1 MADPAA
7 AGFPRSEALRASN
20 PVLNDN
26 RMRLGVFGLNSIGV
40 ALTLAPEAFQASW
53 HGSLAAGCAADEA
66 GFEAIVPY
74 ARWRSS
80 VADVHHRSSQ
90 VLECFV
96 WAAALAARTSYSA
109 IFATCQVP
117 VFHPVLAAKQAAT
130 IDQIAGGRFGLNIVA
145 GQRGG
150 ELGMFGTELASHT
163 RRYEQAAEWTQ
174 VLRRMWSEPEPF
186 DHHGEFYTVL
196 GGYLEPKPAQAPW
209 PVIMNA
215 GSSGRGRNFAA
226 EYSDATFVM
235 FTNDRLEY
243 VRDEV
248 ERYRALA
255 REEYGRELQ
264 VWTTGYV
271 VQGDTDAEAQA
282 AVRRLVELGDYE
294 YADAWVETLQQ
305 TASFSEEVIRQLK
318 LDMVAGGG
326 GLPFV
331 GSAETIARRL
341 ELFAEAGID
350 GVMLGWIQYEQGI
363 RRFASDVIPLLE
375 ARGVRNAKPR

>member
-1 MADPAA
+1 MADPA
-7 AGFPRSEALRASN
+7 AGFPRSADLRAGN

-40 ALTLAPEAFQASW
+40 ALTLAPEAHQASW
-53 HGSLAAGCAADEA
+53 AGSLAAAAVADEA

-90 VLECFV
+90 VMECFV

-130 IDQIAGGRFGLNIVA
+130 IDQISGGRFGLNIVA

-150 ELGMFGTELASHT
+150 ELGMFGAELADHAG
-163 RRYEQAAEWTQ
+163 RYEQAAEWTE
-174 VLRRMWSEPEPF
+174 VLQRMWSEPEPF
-186 DHHGEFYTVL
+186 DHRGRFYTVL

-215 GSSGRGRNFAA
+215 GSSGRGRAFAA
-226 EYSDATFVM
+226 QHSDATFVM
-235 FTNDRLEY
+235 FTNDRLEH
-243 VRDEV
+243 VREEV
-248 ERYRALA
+248 ERYRTLA
-255 REEYGRELQ
+255 REEFGREIQ
-264 VWTTGYV
+264 VWTPGYV

-305 TASFSEEVIRQLK
+305 TASFPDDVVRQLK

-341 ELFAEAGID
+341 EAFADAGLD
-350 GVMLGWIQYEQGI
+350 GVLLGWIEYEQGI
-363 RRFASDVIPLLE
+363 RRFAAEVIPLLE
-375 ARGVRNAKPR
+375 ARGLRAPKPR